1 MRFMRYWM
9 YGYDKA
15 SLRAIAEQTDGVVDY
30 LSNSRSQLVINK
42 AMDFPVIRQ
51 LLTYHP
57 TNYPR
62 VGAVLAAIFPVSIP
76 FYIIG
81 VRHQANLK
89 ADVALVAKVC
99 DELQALLADD
109 NAAVESDMASETN
122 KEKQVGYE

>member
-1 MRFMRYWM
+1 
-9 YGYDKA
+9 
-15 SLRAIAEQTDGVVDY
+15 
-30 LSNSRSQLVINK
+30 
-42 AMDFPVIRQ
+42 MDFPVIRQ

-57 TNYPR
+57 TNYPW